1 MCLATTVDGYQ
12 ITLNGNIIANQG
24 FINKIGFPKSAGKY
38 TLDAQYTALWERC
51 SRLGNRSGW
60 SCAIRCRIGSG
71 GSMCSICSGLSC
83 LARVPDLQALSDA
96 RADL

>member
-38 TLDAQYTALWERC
+38 TLDAQHTAL
-51 SRLGNRSGW
+51 
-60 SCAIRCRIGSG
+60 
-71 GSMCSICSGLSC
+71 
-83 LARVPDLQALSDA
+83 
-96 RADL
+96 